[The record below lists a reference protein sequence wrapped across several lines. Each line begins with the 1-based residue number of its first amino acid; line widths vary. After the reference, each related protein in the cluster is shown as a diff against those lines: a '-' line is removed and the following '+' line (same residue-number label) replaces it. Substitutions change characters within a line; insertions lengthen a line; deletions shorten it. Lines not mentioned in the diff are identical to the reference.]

1 MEAHERRDFGEA
13 VCLAREAIAADPTL
27 VEARE
32 YLGTTLVTRLRR
44 FGEGI
49 AELKRALELA
59 PDSASLLYALGW
71 CCEFAAHALR
81 RDPSRRDE
89 AEALYERAAAYLRRC
104 LEQNPEG
111 KLREDAE
118 DLLDIVEAR

>member
-1 MEAHERRDFGEA
+1 MAEA
-13 VCLAREAIAADPTL
+13 VRLAREAIAADPAL

-44 FGEGI
+44 FSEGI
-49 AELKRALELA
+49 AELERALELA

-71 CCEFAAHALR
+71 CCEFVANALR
-81 RDPSRRDE
+81 RDPARRDE
-89 AEALYERAAAYLRRC
+89 AEALYERAATYLRRC
-104 LEQNPEG
+104 LALNPEG

>member
-13 VCLAREAIAADPTL
+13 VRLAREAIAADPTL

-49 AELKRALELA
+49 AELERALELA